1 MPAASKSLRAA
12 ALVMSMV
19 LTSATLVAAGV
30 AQDQSPLT
38 RLLAGPDEVITEATR
53 SASGSFIFDQAN
65 DSETGIASANPADVL
80 EVPDRQT
87 PGSDSAD
94 INNQATS
101 PSEADTDADIVADQG
116 SVEVGELDTSGST
129 QTATI
134 NTSTTSTTAA
144 PSRAPQVVAPTTT
157 SAPVRRTPATTTTA
171 APRAAV
177 QAPRATTTTPTTVPR
192 TTTTTTTT
200 TTTVPPT
207 TAAPAPARGNP
218 LLRVDFSQNSN
229 GSYTLQDA
237 ERDFGAIRWAETD
250 RASIASENGNQFLR
264 VFFPEGAVG
273 PHAGGASFMTDFEN
287 SIGLHDEL
295 YVSYRVRFSDH
306 FDFQRGGKLP
316 GFSAGSAHSGGRVPN
331 GHNGFSTRMMWVEDG
346 APISY
351 VYHPNQPQQFG
362 HGMPWNTS
370 NFSNSG
376 GWSTVET
383 RVKLNTPGQNN
394 GIIQGWKDGRLVFER
409 YDMRFRDTGDLHIES
424 LFFSTFFGGNDY
436 TWAPDWNVHIDF
448 DDFQVSHFPTTH

>member
-1 MPAASKSLRAA
+1 MSAASKSLRAA
-12 ALVMSMV
+12 ALVISMV

-30 AQDQSPLT
+30 SQEQSPLT
-38 RLLAGPDEVITEATR
+38 RLLAGPNEVVTEATR
-53 SASGSFIFDQAN
+53 SASGSFIFDHEDDAGTDVASASPADALDVPGSATPGPDSVESNEQAPQSSEEAGVDVEIVAGDQ
-65 DSETGIASANPADVL
+65 DSEVAEL
-80 EVPDRQT
+80 E
-87 PGSDSAD
+87 
-94 INNQATS
+94 TS
-101 PSEADTDADIVADQG
+101 E
-116 SVEVGELDTSGST
+116 ST
-129 QTATI
+129 QTVATT
-134 NTSTTSTTAA
+134 TSTTSTTAT
-144 PSRAPQVVAPTTT
+144 PRVVAPTTT
-157 SAPVRRTPATTTTA
+157 SAPAVARRTPTTTA
-171 APRAAV
+171 TPRATLE
-177 QAPRATTTTPTTVPR
+177 APRATTTSTAVPR
-192 TTTTTTTT
+192 TTTTTTT

-207 TAAPAPARGNP
+207 TAAPAPARGKP

-237 ERDFGAIRWAETD
+237 ERDFGAIHWAETD
-250 RASIASENGNQFLR
+250 RASVHSENGNKFLR
-264 VFFPEGAVG
+264 VFFPEGGVG

-362 HGMPWNTS
+362 HGMAWNTS

-394 GIIQGWKDGRLVFER
+394 GIIQGWKDGRLVLER

-424 LFFSTFFGGNDY
+424 LFFSTFFGGNDQS
-436 TWAPDWNVHIDF
+436 WAPDWNVHIDF

>member
-30 AQDQSPLT
+30 SQDQSPLT
-38 RLLAGPDEVITEATR
+38 RLLAGPNEVVTEATR
-53 SASGSFIFDQAN
+53 AASGSFIFDQAN
-65 DSETGIASANPADVL
+65 DSGTNVDSASPADAL
-80 EVPDRQT
+80 EVPGSVT
-87 PGSDSAD
+87 PSTDSVESND
-94 INNQATS
+94 EVPQ
-101 PSEADTDADIVADQG
+101 PSEEAGVDVEIVADGQDG
-116 SVEVGELDTSGST
+116 EVAELETSESA
-129 QTATI
+129 QTVATT
-134 NTSTTSTTAA
+134 TSTTSTTAA
-144 PSRAPQVVAPTTT
+144 PRGVAPTTT
-157 SAPVRRTPATTTTA
+157 LAPAAARRTPVTTTTAARGAAVQAPRSTTTTTA
-171 APRAAV
+171 APR
-177 QAPRATTTTPTTVPR
+177 
-192 TTTTTTTT
+192 TT

-237 ERDFGAIRWAETD
+237 ERDFGAIHWAETD
-250 RASIASENGNQFLR
+250 RASVHSENGNKFLR
-264 VFFPEGAVG
+264 VFFPEGGVG

-362 HGMPWNTS
+362 HGMAWNTS

-394 GIIQGWKDGRLVFER
+394 GIIQGWKDGRLVLER

-424 LFFSTFFGGNDY
+424 LFFSTFFGGNDQS
-436 TWAPDWNVHIDF
+436 WAPDWNVHIDF